1 LASPSGP
8 STAGSIE
15 EVAVNVL
22 RWITLSV
29 ALLAPLAAWADGEGL
44 SADADRV
51 PWARF
56 QGRIA
61 FSATAP
67 VAGTPTAPTD
77 GTGLQV
83 QGLSVMGDVYFGAAP
98 GGSKASAGGFRA
110 TSGVIVGARTSL
122 WGMSAMAPA
131 SGLLNVDRRLF
142 GSSATSPGYATDPAS
157 DVNGTL
163 PYIGIGYS
171 SLAARSGWSFSAD
184 LGLVSLAPGNA
195 VRLGR
200 VFGGSQN
207 LDDVVRDMRLTPVL
221 QLGASYSF

>member
-1 LASPSGP
+1 M
-8 STAGSIE
+8 
-15 EVAVNVL
+15 NVL

-29 ALLAPLAAWADGEGL
+29 ASLAPLAAAAGGQGL
-44 SADADRV
+44 STDADRV

-56 QGRIA
+56 QGRISYA
-61 FSATAP
+61 ATAP
-67 VAGTPTAPTD
+67 LATTPSSPGD

-83 QGLSVMGDVYFGAAP
+83 QGMSVMGDIYFG
-98 GGSKASAGGFRA
+98 GSRSSAGGFRA
-110 TSGVIVGARTSL
+110 TSGVIYGSRSFLA
-122 WGMSAMAPA
+122 GMSAMAPA
-131 SGLLNVDRRLF
+131 NGLLNVDRRLF
-142 GSSATSPGYATDPAS
+142 GSSATGLGYATEAVHES
-157 DVNGTL
+157 TGTL

-184 LGLVSLAPGNA
+184 LGLVSLAPANA

>member
-1 LASPSGP
+1 MQ
-8 STAGSIE
+8 
-15 EVAVNVL
+15 VL
-22 RWITLSV
+22 RWVTLFV
-29 ALLAPLAAWADGEGL
+29 ATLTPLAASAGGEGL
-44 SADADRV
+44 STDAERV

-56 QGRIA
+56 QGRISY
-61 FSATAP
+61 SATATI
-67 VAGTPTAPTD
+67 ASTPAAPGD

-83 QGLSVMGDVYFGAAP
+83 QGMSLMGDVYFGSAP
-98 GGSKASAGGFRA
+98 GGSAKTTAGGFRA
-110 TSGVIVGARTSL
+110 TSGIIVGTRNSL

-131 SGLLNVDRRLF
+131 SGMLNVDRRLF
-142 GSSATSPGYATDPAS
+142 GASPPSLGYATDPAS
-157 DVNGTL
+157 EATGTL
-163 PYIGIGYS
+163 PYLGIGYS

-184 LGLVSLAPGNA
+184 LGLVSFAPSNA

>member
-1 LASPSGP
+1 MPYP

-15 EVAVNVL
+15 EVAMHVL
-22 RWITLSV
+22 RWVTLFV
-29 ALLAPLAAWADGEGL
+29 ATLAPLPAAAGGEGL
-44 SADADRV
+44 STDADRV

-56 QGRIA
+56 QGRVSYA
-61 FSATAP
+61 ATAP
-67 VAGTPTAPTD
+67 LATTPVAPGD

-98 GGSKASAGGFRA
+98 DGRATAGGFRA
-110 TSGVIVGARTSL
+110 TSGVILGTRSSL

-142 GSSATSPGYATDPAS
+142 GASPAVLGYATDPANETS
-157 DVNGTL
+157 ATL
-163 PYIGIGYS
+163 PYLGIGYS
-171 SLAARSGWSFSAD
+171 SLAPHRSGWSFSAD
-184 LGLVSLAPGNA
+184 VGLVSLSPANA

-200 VFGGSQN
+200 VVGGSQN
-207 LDDVVRDMRLTPVL
+207 LDDVVRDMRLTPVM

>member
-1 LASPSGP
+1 MH
-8 STAGSIE
+8 I
-15 EVAVNVL
+15 L
-22 RWITLSV
+22 RWIALSAA
-29 ALLAPLAAWADGEGL
+29 ALAALAPLAARAEGDGL
-44 SADADRV
+44 AADAVRV

-61 FSATAP
+61 YAATSP
-67 VAGTPTAPTD
+67 LLRSTGSSLD

-83 QGLSVMGDVYFGAAP
+83 NGLSVMGDVYFGAAS
-98 GGSKASAGGFRA
+98 GRDKSAAGGFRA
-110 TSGVIVGARTSL
+110 TSGVIVGAHSTLRGTPAS
-122 WGMSAMAPA
+122 APA

-142 GSSATSPGYATDPAS
+142 GSSAGSPGYGAELGNDS
-157 DVNGTL
+157 NGTL

-184 LGLVSLAPGNA
+184 LGLVSLSPGNA

-200 VFGGSQN
+200 VFGGGQS

>member
-1 LASPSGP
+1 MH
-8 STAGSIE
+8 
-15 EVAVNVL
+15 VL
-22 RWITLSV
+22 RWIALSV
-29 ALLAPLAAWADGEGL
+29 ASLAPLAAWAGGEGL
-44 SADADRV
+44 STDADRV

-61 FSATAP
+61 FSAAAP
-67 VAGTPTAPTD
+67 AAGTPTAPTD

-83 QGLSVMGDVYFGAAP
+83 QGLSVMGDVYFGSAP
-98 GGSKASAGGFRA
+98 GRSGKASAGGFRA
-110 TSGVIVGARTSL
+110 TSGVIVGARGSL

-131 SGLLNVDRRLF
+131 SGLLNIDRRLF
-142 GSSATSPGYATDPAS
+142 GSYTTSLSYATDPANEA
-157 DVNGTL
+157 NGTL

-171 SLAARSGWSFSAD
+171 SLSSRSGWSFSAD